1 MLFCWHADTYDASAL
16 PRWSEWYPGDA
27 YVDIVSFS
35 RYNDASP
42 ASIDD
47 ASRLMETGCNKPPR
61 HCSGE
66 NLGLGRVR
74 VRGR

>member
-1 MLFCWHADTYDASAL
+1 MVRVVS
-16 PRWSEWYPGDA
+16 RDA

-42 ASIDD
+42 A
-47 ASRLMETGCNKPPR
+47 ASTIHPVNGTGCNNLR
-61 HCSGE
+61 AIVGE